1 MKYICKIHLINIR
14 KNMKFTLI
22 TIAILTFIVSTNAGA
37 YQNGLI
43 TGMMVEKVRPTKKEF
58 DKYNTVIIDT
68 ALFDFPKQNTPV
80 CRPIQVKQV
89 KYIKLSFATILISFI
104 MMMLLFGVIGKSCEN
119 DPEFADFMLGYV
131 VGQML
136 ENAFNNDD

>member
-1 MKYICKIHLINIR
+1 
-14 KNMKFTLI
+14 MKFTLI
-22 TIAILTFIVSTNAGA
+22 TVTFITLFIGINAGA

-43 TGMMVEKVRPTKKEF
+43 TGMLVEKAMPSKKTEF

-68 ALFDFPKQNTPV
+68 ALFDFPKQKNPM
-80 CRPIQVKQV
+80 CRPIQVKEV
-89 KYIKLSFATILISFI
+89 KYMKLPFGVFLLLTILMFAMI
-104 MMMLLFGVIGKSCEN
+104 CNACNN

-136 ENAFNNDD
+136 ERAFSDDD

>member
-1 MKYICKIHLINIR
+1 
-14 KNMKFTLI
+14 MKFTLI

-68 ALFDFPKQNTPV
+68 ALFDFPKQKTPV

-89 KYIKLSFATILISFI
+89 KYMKLSFVTILMSFI
-104 MMMLLFGVIGKSCEN
+104 MMMLLFGMIGKSCEN
-119 DPEFADFMLGYV
+119 DPEFADFMLGYI

>member
-1 MKYICKIHLINIR
+1 
-14 KNMKFTLI
+14 MKFTLI

-68 ALFDFPKQNTPV
+68 ALFDFPKQKTPV

>member
-1 MKYICKIHLINIR
+1 
-14 KNMKFTLI
+14 MKFTLI

-43 TGMMVEKVRPTKKEF
+43 TGMMVEKALPTKKKEF

-104 MMMLLFGVIGKSCEN
+104 MMMLLFGMIGKSCEN

>member
-1 MKYICKIHLINIR
+1 
-14 KNMKFTLI
+14 MKFTLI